1 MSHHRPLHYAQDNV
15 ALMFKAA
22 AARYSHRPATRVR
35 VGDEGAVWDIATYRE
50 LDERATQIACALL
63 GAGIATGDRV
73 GIYARNRPEWTQA
86 DLACQYLGAV
96 PVPVYATNT
105 AEQTAHIANDC
116 QMVAAFTGGPT
127 ETATMIEAAAAAP
140 SLRLVVSMDPCGDDL
155 PAGPTWG
162 GELRHLAD
170 FAPADEAADPALAA
184 EVDARLASATGD
196 DLYSIIYTSG
206 TTGEP
211 KGVML
216 AHRAMIAEFRALDE
230 MFDIGPA
237 EHSLCFLPLSH
248 ALERA
253 WTAYLWSHGCMN
265 TYVTDTRSIAELMPL
280 ARPTMVVAVPKLYE
294 TIMTMARAQAAGSRL
309 RKRIFDW
316 SIGVGARVQA
326 AYNNGERPSLGDRA
340 MLLAADRL
348 VLSKIRGAIGGQ
360 KKMLVSGGAPL
371 SREAALFF
379 GAAGLQILNGYGMTE
394 AAPLISFNSHSHWQ
408 RGSVG
413 RVMTGGRLRIGPEN
427 EILYTGP
434 NLMDGYWGDQEAT
447 DRAFWTDEDGTRW
460 LRTGDAGRINH
471 KGYLFI
477 TDRLKDIIVTKG
489 GKNIAPQPIEAL
501 LQADPLFE
509 QAVLLG
515 NDRPFL
521 TLLVKPSLPTMSEI
535 AEKLQIQYGHVNEL
549 FTNPRVVE
557 EVKARAAR
565 LTGSLPKHEQFR
577 EMHLSPEEFS
587 IANGLLTPTLKVKR
601 REVER
606 RFADVID
613 QMYARFSERR
623 DKVSGTTQGRAAA
636 EAGPGPAA

>member
-50 LDERATQIACALL
+50 LDERVTQIACALL
-63 GAGIATGDRV
+63 RQGITAGDRV

-86 DLACQYLGAV
+86 DLACQYIGAV
-96 PVPVYATNT
+96 PVPIYATNT
-105 AEQTAHIANDC
+105 SEQAAHIAGDC
-116 QMVAAFTGGPT
+116 QMVAAFAGSAQ
-127 ETATMIEAAAAAP
+127 ETATMIEAATSVP
-140 SLRLVVSMDPCGDDL
+140 SLRLIVSMDPCDDD
-155 PAGPTWG
+155 PRHGTAWD
-162 GELRHLAD
+162 GEFCWLAD
-170 FAPADEAADPALAA
+170 FAPAGEPADTALAT

-253 WTAYLWSHGCMN
+253 WTAYLWAHGCMN

-294 TIMTMARAQAAGSRL
+294 TIMTMAREQAAGSRL
-309 RKRIFDW
+309 RKRLFDW

-326 AYNNGERPSLGDRA
+326 AYNNGEYPRLRDQVK
-340 MLLAADRL
+340 LLVADRL
-348 VLSKIRGAIGGQ
+348 VLSKIRGAIGGP

-371 SREAALFF
+371 PREAALFF

-413 RVMTGGRLRIGPEN
+413 RVMSGGRLRIGPEN

-434 NLMDGYWGDQEAT
+434 NLMDGYWGDEEAT
-447 DRAFWTDEDGTRW
+447 DRAFWIDEDGTRW

-489 GKNIAPQPIEAL
+489 GKNIAPSPSRRCFRPIPCSSRRSCWA
-501 LQADPLFE
+501 
-509 QAVLLG
+509 
-515 NDRPFL
+515 
-521 TLLVKPSLPTMSEI
+521 T
-535 AEKLQIQYGHVNEL
+535 
-549 FTNPRVVE
+549 
-557 EVKARAAR
+557 
-565 LTGSLPKHEQFR
+565 TGRS
-577 EMHLSPEEFS
+577 
-587 IANGLLTPTLKVKR
+587 
-601 REVER
+601 
-606 RFADVID
+606 
-613 QMYARFSERR
+613 
-623 DKVSGTTQGRAAA
+623 
-636 EAGPGPAA
+636 